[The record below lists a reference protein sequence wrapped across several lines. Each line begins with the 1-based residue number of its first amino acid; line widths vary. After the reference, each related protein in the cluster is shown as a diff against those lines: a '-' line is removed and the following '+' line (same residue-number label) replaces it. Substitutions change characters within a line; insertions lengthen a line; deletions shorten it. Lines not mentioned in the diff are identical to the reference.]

1 MLVYVS
7 RSWVLIKFLQKAR
20 WRKIKKPYL
29 CLTLRLVITREGFV
43 LGEIRVAIAG
53 VGNCACTLV
62 QGIEYYKNAKENA
75 KVPGL
80 MHVNFGGYHVRDVK
94 FVAAFEVNKGKIGR
108 DLADAIW
115 AEPNVAV
122 KFCDVPKT
130 GVKVMAGPMLDSVAP
145 HMKKPFRAYDGKTK
159 PVNVADAL
167 RKADA
172 DLLVNYLPVGSFAAS
187 RAYAEACL
195 EAGCAFVNCIPEFI
209 ATDPEWAKRFEKK
222 GLPIAGDDVK
232 SQLGATILHRV
243 LAQLCLDRGI
253 EIGET
258 YQLNLGGDTDFL
270 NMTVEDRL
278 KTKRISKTEAVTS
291 LIPYSVPTRIGPS
304 DYVQFL
310 GDKKI
315 CYIYLKGK
323 KFGDRPVTVTV
334 KLEVEDSPNSAGV
347 VIDVIR
353 AVKLALDRKISG
365 VLTSMCSYAF
375 KHPPVQVPDSQAKQ
389 WVEEYIQQKRQK

>member
-1 MLVYVS
+1 
-7 RSWVLIKFLQKAR
+7 
-20 WRKIKKPYL
+20 
-29 CLTLRLVITREGFV
+29 

-53 VGNCACTLV
+53 VGNCASALV
-62 QGIEYYKNAKENA
+62 QGVYYYKDAKEDTT
-75 KVPGL
+75 VPGL
-80 MHVNFGGYHVRDVK
+80 MHVNFGGYHVRDVR
-94 FVAAFEVNKGKIGR
+94 FVAAFEVNRKKIGL

-115 AEPNVAV
+115 AEPNVCE
-122 KFCDVPKT
+122 KFGDDVPWL
-130 GVKVMAGPMLDSVAP
+130 GVNVMAGPVLDSVAP
-145 HMKKPFRAYDGKTK
+145 HMREPFHVYDGSVE
-159 PVNVADAL
+159 PVDVAQVL
-167 RKADA
+167 REAKADV
-172 DLLVNYLPVGSFAAS
+172 LVNYLPVGSYEAS
-187 RAYAEACL
+187 RVYAEACL
-195 EAGCAFVNCIPEFI
+195 AAGVAFVNCIPEFI
-209 ATDPEWAKRFEKK
+209 ATDPAWARRFEEKS
-222 GLPIAGDDVK
+222 LPIAGDDIK

-270 NMTVEDRL
+270 NMTVEERL
-278 KTKRISKTEAVTS
+278 RTKRISKTEAVTS

-315 CYIYLKGK
+315 CYIYLEGK
-323 KFGDRPVTVTV
+323 KFGNRPITLTC

-353 AVKLALDRKISG
+353 AVKLALDRKIGG

-375 KHPPVQVPDSQAKQ
+375 KHPPVQVPDSLAKQ